1 MKRFLLTIVLA
12 MAVSAVTGACRG
24 TAEASTRPHTKRI
37 VNTVKQKKAVKCK
50 TCTAFKCDLPRK
62 RRHARR

>member
-1 MKRFLLTIVLA
+1 